1 MPKKNALKRQV
12 MDAIA
17 AAEDKK
23 AEDVTVLELDKASG
37 GFTDFFVI
45 CSGGNPRQVQA
56 IADEVEQKL
65 SRAGLRPTHVEGY
78 KQAEWILLDYVDFV
92 VHVFSQKARHFY
104 NLERLWKSAKH
115 WTLGELRSQP
125 RKRAPAKRSTPTS
138 GRTHRSRP
146 RARKA

>member
-1 MPKKNALKRQV
+1 MNEVLKIAVKAL
-12 MDAIA
+12 D
-17 AAEDKK
+17 DKK
-23 AEDVTVLELDKASG
+23 AIDIVVMDISAVAS
-37 GFTDFFVI
+37 FADFFLL
-45 CSGGNPRQVQA
+45 CSGDSSRQVHA
-56 IADEVEQKL
+56 IADEVEAKL
-65 SRAGLRPTHVEGY
+65 AAKGYRSAHVEGY
-78 KQAEWILLDYVDFV
+78 NNAEWILLDYVDFV